1 MTEQATTLIVGLGTT
16 GLSVARHLAA
26 RGERFCVADT
36 REFPPGLAALRERV
50 PEVRL
55 FSGPF
60 DADTLARFERLIVSP
75 GVSIREPAIRAAQAA
90 GARVLGDI
98 ELFAGQA
105 DAPVLAITGS
115 NGKSTVTTLVGEMAR
130 AAGLQVAVGGNLG
143 TPALDLLASR
153 SAPDLYVLE
162 LSSFQ
167 LETTSGLRCAAAA
180 VLNLSADHLDRY
192 EGLDDYALAK
202 ARIFRH
208 ARVAVINRED
218 PRVRAMSGGRSRVSF
233 GLDVPA
239 EGQYGLK
246 DQDGGS
252 WLYRGDEPLLAE
264 AELRMAGRHNT
275 ANALAA
281 LALGE
286 AAGLP
291 RDDMLA
297 VLRRFAGLPHRCRWV
312 AHRQGVDWYNDSKGT
327 NLGSTL
333 AALAGVPG
341 KVVLIAGG
349 QGKGQDFTPLRA
361 VAADKAR
368 AVVLLGQDAPVIEQ
382 ALEGVV
388 PVVRVHDMDQAVAEA
403 ARLACRQDSV
413 LLSPA
418 CASLD
423 MFRNYEHRGEVFES
437 AVRRLTS

>member
-1 MTEQATTLIVGLGTT
+1 MTVQATTLIVGLGTT

-26 RGERFCVADT
+26 RGEPFCVADT
-36 REFPPGLAALRERV
+36 REFPPGLDALRERV
-50 PEVRL
+50 PEVRV
-55 FSGPF
+55 FTGPF
-60 DADTLARFERLIVSP
+60 APDLFARFDRLIVSP
-75 GVSIREPAIRAAQAA
+75 GVSVREPAIQAA
-90 GARVLGDI
+90 RARGARVMGDI
-98 ELFAGQA
+98 ELFAGLV

-143 TPALDLLASR
+143 TPALDLLTSR
-153 SAPDLYVLE
+153 PAPELYVLE

-167 LETTSGLRCAAAA
+167 LETTSGLRCDAAA
-180 VLNLSADHLDRY
+180 VLNVSADHLDRY
-192 EGLDDYALAK
+192 QGLDDYAQAK
-202 ARIFRH
+202 ARIFLH
-208 ARVAVINRED
+208 ARVAVINRND
-218 PRVRAMSGGRSRVSF
+218 PLVQDMAGRQVRVGF
-233 GLDVPA
+233 GLDIPEA
-239 EGQYGLK
+239 GQYGLR
-246 DQDGGS
+246 DRGGEP
-252 WLYRGDEPLLAE
+252 WLYQGDGPLMPE

-286 AAGLP
+286 AVGLP
-291 RDDMLA
+291 MDDMLA

-312 AHRQGVDWYNDSKGT
+312 ANMGGVDWYNDSKGT

-333 AALAGVPG
+333 AALAGLPG

-349 QGKGQDFTPLRA
+349 QGKGQDFTPLQA

-368 AVVLLGQDAPVIEQ
+368 AVVLLGQDAAVIEQ
-382 ALEGVV
+382 ALGGVV
-388 PVVRVHDMDQAVAEA
+388 PVVRVHDMEQAVTEA

-423 MFRNYEHRGEVFES
+423 MFRNYAHRGEVFES
-437 AVRRLTS
+437 EVRRLAP

>member
-1 MTEQATTLIVGLGTT
+1 MIVGLGTT

-26 RGERFCVADT
+26 RGEPFCVADT
-36 REFPPGLAALRERV
+36 RESPPGLAALREQV
-50 PEVRL
+50 PDVCL

-60 DADTLARFERLIVSP
+60 DPDVLSRFERLIVSP
-75 GVSIREPAIRAAQAA
+75 GVSIREPAIRAAEAA

-98 ELFAGQA
+98 ELFAGQVN
-105 DAPVLAITGS
+105 APVLAITGS

-143 TPALDLLASR
+143 TPALDLPASR
-153 SAPDLYVLE
+153 PAPDLYVLE

-167 LETTSGLRCAAAA
+167 LETTSGLRCEAAA
-180 VLNLSADHLDRY
+180 VLNLSADHMDRY
-192 EGLDDYALAK
+192 QGLDEYAQAK

-208 ARVAVINRED
+208 ARVAVTNRED
-218 PRVRAMSGGRSRVSF
+218 PRVQAMSGGRMRVSF
-233 GLDVPA
+233 GLDAPA
-239 EGQYGLK
+239 DGQYGLK
-246 DQDGGS
+246 QRDGAS
-252 WLYRGDEPLLAE
+252 WLYRGDDPLMAE

-291 RDDMLA
+291 RGDMLA
-297 VLRRFAGLPHRCRWV
+297 VLHRFAGLPHRCRWV
-312 AHRQGVDWYNDSKGT
+312 ANLQGVDWYNDSKGT

-333 AALAGVPG
+333 AALAGLPD

-349 QGKGQDFTPLRA
+349 QGKGQDFAPLKA
-361 VAADKAR
+361 VVTQKAR
-368 AVVLLGQDAPVIEQ
+368 AVVLLGQDAAVIER

-403 ARLACRQDSV
+403 ARLACRRDSV

-437 AVRRLTS
+437 AVRRLAS